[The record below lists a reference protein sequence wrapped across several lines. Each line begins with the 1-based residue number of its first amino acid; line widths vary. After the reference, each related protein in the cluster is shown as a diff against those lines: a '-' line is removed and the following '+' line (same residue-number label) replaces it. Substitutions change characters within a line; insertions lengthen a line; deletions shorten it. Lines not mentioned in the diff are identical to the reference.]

1 MILRDGDRDVVYYI
15 GNKIRYYRKIKS
27 LSIAKLAALT
37 DIDPTYLTRIEK
49 GSNLSVIVLCRIL
62 KELGVDAEDVLPEE
76 FFRFSNKHCEDE
88 R

>member
-1 MILRDGDRDVVYYI
+1 MILRDGDRDVVFYI
-15 GNKIRYYRKIKS
+15 GSKIRYYRKIKS

-62 KELGVDAEDVLPEE
+62 QELEVDAEDVLPDE
-76 FFRFSNKHCEDE
+76 FFKFSHKHSDE
-88 R
+88 EQ